1 MTISDVLEYW
11 ATIYKALQHNPESEK
26 LSEQR
31 FFLVRYIDLEN
42 IFQRNIGQMN
52 DLCMLY
58 SITTNGTLKSDKKAE
73 VSHQVWFLG
82 KCKDTT
88 KGLGRFSGIQ
98 QKQTND
104 FVISVCED
112 FISWLMEVKR
122 TGMCPITKR
131 DFRTDPQLQQE
142 LTAVNVESVGYG
154 TLPELYANQWI
165 IGGVDWLTFNGMTLF
180 DIFGGVNWQAI
191 KPLYNFNCGARGKYV
206 VKEESEEP
214 TGTDD
219 NTPVQDES
227 ESV

>member
-165 IGGVDWLTFNGMTLF
+165 IGGV
-180 DIFGGVNWQAI
+180 NWQAI

-206 VKEESEEP
+206 VKEESEK
-214 TGTDD
+214 TSDTDN

-227 ESV
+227 ENVQA